1 MKIIYFSPHPTHD
14 IVTEVGY
21 ATHQRETIHALQ
33 KLGAEVI
40 PVIMGGTNLEE
51 VPYKEGKAIE
61 QNGLKGF
68 IKKILPRFIWVSI
81 KDFMLMRHDIKAGMK
96 LEKAILEHQPDLIYE
111 RSEYLQDSGIKP
123 AKRHGIKY
131 FLEVNAPFVQEMR
144 EMEGWSFWL
153 WLGHKKEK
161 YKYQSADIIFVVSSA
176 LKEFL
181 VKRYLIDSSKIL
193 VSPNKINKEEFLE
206 KANES
211 PAISLN
217 FTNPNWPII
226 GFVGSILPH
235 HYVDVLIDAFAI
247 IRKQE
252 TQANLLIVGGGS
264 LLDKLKLK
272 AKDLGISDYILFTNK
287 VPHKQIPAII
297 NSMDIC
303 VMPGSNWYGSPIKIF
318 EYGILGKVVIAP
330 DNGPVKDVM
339 VNEQDGLLIDKDA
352 RILADAITKL
362 INNPDLSKMLGYNFR
377 NKIIS
382 DYTWEK
388 AGEMILDAFN
398 KK

>member
-1 MKIIYFSPHPTHD
+1 MKIIFYSPHPTHD

-51 VPYKEGKAIE
+51 VPYKDGKAIE

-161 YKYQSADIIFVVSSA
+161 HKYQSADKIFVVSST

-181 VKRYLIDSSKIL
+181 VKRYQIDPNKIL
-193 VSPNKINKEEFLE
+193 VSPNRINNEEFLE

-252 TQANLLIVGGGS
+252 IQANLLIVGGGS

-272 AKDLGISDYILFTNK
+272 AKDLGILDYILFTNK

-297 NSMDIC
+297 NCMDIC

-330 DNGPVKDVM
+330 DNGPVRDVM

-362 INNPDLSKMLGYNFR
+362 INNPELSKMLGDNFR
-377 NKIIS
+377 NKIIA